1 MIKCFVWNRPPGLP
15 STYNKEMTLSVGETA
30 ELIGISPNACYE
42 AIRRGIIPSIRI
54 GGRILISRKQIEMMF
69 EPKPTEYM
77 A

>member
-1 MIKCFVWNRPPGLP
+1 MEKL
-15 STYNKEMTLSVGETA
+15 TLSVEETA
-30 ELIGISPNACYE
+30 EVIGISRNACYE
-42 AIRRGIIPSIRI
+42 AIRQGIIPSIRI